1 MGGIKK
7 YSVDLQ
13 TFFMRLLRVTLWEP
27 AINYNQE
34 MAQKGQ
40 ELKQGLEGETLSSF
54 PRTRAH
60 AEYLVQG

>member
-1 MGGIKK
+1 
-7 YSVDLQ
+7 
-13 TFFMRLLRVTLWEP
+13 MRLLEVALWEP

-34 MAQKGQ
+34 VAQKGQ

-54 PRTRAH
+54 LQSRAH